1 MVAMCQF
8 KMPERLKIAGKNL
21 DDETTRDI
29 IDKIIDCLKSGKA
42 ELYKVE
48 SFCDIESQSDTP
60 DNIKEEPA
68 TFFEV
73 ILILDEHQV
82 QDYKIY
88 DALIIDKA
96 IQCLEED
103 ENYISRY
110 WINGNQEYIGIE
122 TEF

>member
-29 IDKIIDCLKSGKA
+29 IDRIIDCLKSGKA

-68 TFFEV
+68 TFLRLF
-73 ILILDEHQV
+73 LFWMNTR
-82 QDYKIY
+82 YR
-88 DALIIDKA
+88 II
-96 IQCLEED
+96 
-103 ENYISRY
+103 R
-110 WINGNQEYIGIE
+110 
-122 TEF
+122 FMMP